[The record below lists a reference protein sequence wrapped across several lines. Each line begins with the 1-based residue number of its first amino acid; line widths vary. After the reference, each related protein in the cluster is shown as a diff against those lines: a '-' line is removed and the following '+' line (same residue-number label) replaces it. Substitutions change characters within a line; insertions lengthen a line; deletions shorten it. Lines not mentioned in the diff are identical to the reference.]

1 MHLHTATG
9 EKLII
14 EQRGSALER
23 GVETINLALD
33 LDDVMVFDAQ
43 TELRIR

>member
-1 MHLHTATG
+1 M
-9 EKLII
+9 
-14 EQRGSALER
+14 LER
-23 GVETINLALD
+23 GVQTINLAVD